1 MSLFR
6 KKKEIPKS
14 LNICLIGQSFRILSR
29 SSDQG
34 FLWSIAR
41 GLARQGHKVTVLSST
56 SRLGKPEVSREG
68 VRTFFLLEGKKQKNQ
83 RNFRD
88 EAYAKFISL
97 HKETP
102 FHVLHCLDIS
112 GLKIAQHRFD
122 LNVSVAYDV
131 SVTKMA
137 DLFAIMGF
145 GEEDLLGQIKTAFKV
160 SYRFLTTYLQS
171 DRKILSTSDG
181 MFVTNVRQRTVLE
194 RYYLYPDFHIYQ
206 VPYGL
211 EVGDLSPKEKSIELR
226 KTLGLP
232 ENSHI
237 VVSTSD
243 MTEVS
248 EVKNILLAFEKVAI
262 KKPNAYLLLIGQGPK
277 FKDIEFEVLN
287 LALGNRVLMP
297 GSLSMEELSDYIGLA
312 DAVVDLGGAST
323 GFEPAMIEAMVQKKV
338 LIGSEVSPLAN
349 IIADGQDGFLIRPA
363 DWQSLAKLLI
373 EIFSGSIPTEEM
385 GERARSKVVE
395 IFDPQK
401 MTASVLDAYYK
412 ILENTGRY

>member
-1 MSLFR
+1 MGLF
-6 KKKEIPKS
+6 KAKKEIPKS

-29 SSDQG
+29 ASDQG
-34 FLWSIAR
+34 FLWAIAR

-56 SRLGKPEVSREG
+56 SRLGKTEITREG
-68 VRTFFLLEGKKQKNQ
+68 VRAFFLLEGKKQKGQ
-83 RNFRD
+83 KVFRD

-97 HKETP
+97 HKESP
-102 FHVLHCLDIS
+102 FHILHCLDS
-112 GLKIAQHRFD
+112 SAMKIAQHRFD
-122 LNVSVAYDV
+122 LNISVAYDV
-131 SVTKMA
+131 NVTKMA

-145 GEEDLLGQIKTAFKV
+145 GEESLSGQIATALRV
-160 SYRFLTTYLQS
+160 GYRFVTTYLQS

-181 MFVTNVRQRTVLE
+181 MFVTNPRQRVALE
-194 RYYLYPDFHIYQ
+194 RYYLYPDYHIYQ

-211 EVGDLSPKEKSIELR
+211 EVGDLSPKEKSEELR
-226 KTLGLP
+226 KNLGLP

-262 KKPNAYLLLIGQGPK
+262 KKPNAYLLLLGMGPK

-297 GSLSMEELSDYIGLA
+297 GSLNMEEMSDYIGLA

-338 LIGSEVSPLAN
+338 LIGSEASPLAS
-349 IIADGQDGFLIRPA
+349 IVEDGQDGFLIRPA
-363 DWQSLAKLLI
+363 DWQALAKLLI
-373 EIFSGSIPTEEM
+373 EIFSGSIPIEEM